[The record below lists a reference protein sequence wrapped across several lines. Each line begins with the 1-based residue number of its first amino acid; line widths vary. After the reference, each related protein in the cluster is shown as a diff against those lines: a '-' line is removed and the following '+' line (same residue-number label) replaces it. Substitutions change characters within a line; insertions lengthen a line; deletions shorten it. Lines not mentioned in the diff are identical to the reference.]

1 MAGSILQQ
9 LQVARKDLL
18 DLSARNRLLNAPLGR
33 GKSTRLDVVDER
45 STDIFRLLVTERR
58 EMSFA
63 ASHVESAPTD
73 RTAKDAEAD
82 ADDEYV
88 FDDPSDDDDASLAQP
103 EEDDVADESRF
114 TDTVLQTN
122 LSSENLQ
129 KRLLRLSTEA
139 KTFEEEQGINCLF
152 LALGFLEWYE
162 DPRSDKPRY
171 APLVLIPVQLH
182 RKSANAKFKVKAL
195 EEDLATNLS
204 LQEKLR
210 SEFHLKLPDLPEAE
224 EIDISA
230 YFEQVEKTIADQP
243 RWRVQRDRMTL
254 WFFSFAKFLMFR
266 DLMPEAWPEGQKLE
280 DRSLVQSLLGE
291 GFRHEPPIIDE
302 HEPLDPKFPPRELMH
317 VVDADSSQA
326 IVIEEVR
333 RGRNLIVQGPPGT
346 GKSQTI
352 TNMIAA
358 AVKDGRRVLFV
369 AEKMAALQVVKSR
382 LDGIGL
388 GDMCL
393 ELHSHKSNKR
403 EVYADLERTL
413 QLGKPKSVNFDAP
426 AAEHLRTRDRLNR
439 YVAQLHAPLDPFGL
453 SPYAIIGQ
461 LCRLKAAGIE
471 PLPIELPDINSWSR
485 TTFNEK
491 QQLVKEM
498 TGHVRELGVPTSH
511 PCWGIFREEPLLPS
525 DVTALQ
531 SLLERLLKALTEYRQ
546 QAALLAKCLRVT
558 WPEETATSKMVRQIV
573 MLTDLLLTM
582 PPLDRA
588 SFANEVW
595 TKQRSE
601 IDRVVTAVHELATAR
616 AGVDQLGASVV
627 WETPLADVRRDLA
640 AYGRSWLCWFH
651 KPYRTARRTLLGI
664 LKGPMPT
671 SIDEQLRFVDHVIT
685 GQQNLRQ
692 LQAGGPLD
700 RLGQAAFGT
709 LWKAADS
716 NWEALAAVALWND
729 RCQQES
735 VPTAFRQIVSKWE
748 PSSTATQTLDALKRL
763 TPQVDELNAKLI
775 ETLAIGLEKVVGK
788 ESLNQVPLAQWA
800 QCVERWAQAREQI
813 NRWVVFRRRLSSLIS
828 AGLGKLIP
836 MIESGQQCETM
847 VDRFELL
854 FCEAAMRQVLKERD
868 DIASFDRVSHE
879 DLQQQFKQRDQERME
894 LARREVAIAHYDV
907 IPTGREAGEVGIVRA
922 ETRKKRKHR
931 SVRQVLKDAGRA
943 VQAMKPV
950 FMMSPI
956 SVAQFLE
963 PGVLTFDVLIIDEAS
978 QVRPVEALGAIARCQ
993 QLVVVGDNRQLPPTQ
1008 FFDKSTSDD
1017 ENELDEAEMA
1027 AGDVESVLDLCAA
1040 RNLPNRRLRW
1050 HYRSRHHSLI
1060 AVSNRE
1066 FYDNEL
1072 FVVPS
1077 PERESGHRGLHF
1089 RFVKNGVFDRG
1100 ASRTNRIEARA
1111 VAKEMLQ
1118 HALTTPELSLGV
1130 GTFSVAQRDAI
1141 LDELELLRRQHP
1153 EAEDFFAKGHVEGWF
1168 VKNLENIQGDERDV
1182 ILISVGYGKD
1192 KNGYFGMNF
1201 GPLTAQ
1207 GGERRL
1213 NVLISRAKQRCEV
1226 FSSVRAADFGL
1237 TRTNSRGTIALKT
1250 FLEYAETGRLDTGRA
1265 TGRDVDSEF
1274 EAQVADQLRKHGYEL
1289 ECQVGV
1295 AGFFIDLAV
1304 IDPHQPGRY
1313 LLGIE
1318 CDGATYHSSRWARD
1332 RDRLR
1337 EAVLT
1342 DHGWQLYRIW
1352 STDWFQSQDE
1362 QLRKLIAFIQDTA
1375 SVGQFASVEDDPS
1388 AATELSEQQGASRRS
1403 QTDAS
1408 SRESALAAS
1417 DLRLKG
1423 SDAADDE
1430 IEREDIAAA
1439 SESET
1444 TSTLQYVEASF
1455 SWPSGIGVITDISP
1469 QELIK
1474 LVVRVAETEGPI
1486 HREEVTRRL
1495 TSLSGLSRTGAK
1507 ITAAVDEAIRLAL
1520 SQSQLV
1526 IDDSFIWLPQ
1536 QQSFVLR
1543 NREQVSSSSL
1553 KKPDML
1559 PPIELR
1565 AGILKF
1571 VTEHISACSD
1581 ECCKAI
1587 SRQLGFKQTSQQL
1600 RQVIETQINWLMQN
1614 GKLTQT
1620 ESKFT
1625 VPNN

>member
-9 LQVARKDLL
+9 LQHAQRDLL
-18 DLSARNRLLNAPLGR
+18 DLSGRNRLLNTPLGR

-45 STDIFRLLVTERR
+45 STDIFRLLITEHR
-58 EMSFA
+58 EMSFGP
-63 ASHVESAPTD
+63 SSAPITESMAAGSESSEEMALTRVSESD
-73 RTAKDAEAD
+73 SSFP
-82 ADDEYV
+82 DEEV
-88 FDDPSDDDDASLAQP
+88 TGGIDLEDDDSPLAQP
-103 EEDDVADESRF
+103 EEIEPKESRF

-122 LSSENLQ
+122 LVSEHLQ
-129 KRLLRLSTEA
+129 KRLLRLSVEA

-152 LALGFLEWYE
+152 LAVGFLEWYE
-162 DPRSDKPRY
+162 APNSDKPRF

-195 EEDLATNLS
+195 EEDIATNLS
-204 LQEKLR
+204 LQEKLK
-210 SEFHLKLPDLPEAE
+210 SEFHLKLPELPETE
-224 EIDISA
+224 EIDIAA
-230 YFEQVEKTIADQP
+230 YFEQVEKIISDQP
-243 RWRVQRDRMTL
+243 RWCVQRDRMTL

-266 DLMPEAWPEGQKLE
+266 DLLPEAWPEGQRLE
-280 DRSLVQSLLGE
+280 DRSLVRSLLGD
-291 GFRHEPPIIDE
+291 GFRHEPPIIDD
-302 HEPLDPKFPPRELMH
+302 HEPLDPKFPPRDLMH

-382 LDGIGL
+382 LDRIGL

-403 EVYADLERTL
+403 EVYADLEHTL
-413 QLGKPKSVNFDAP
+413 QLGKPKSVNFEAP

-439 YVAQLHAPLDPFGL
+439 YVAQLHAPIEPFGL

-461 LCRLKAAGIE
+461 LCRLKAASIE
-471 PLPIELPDINSWSR
+471 PLPIELPDIASWSR
-485 TTFNEK
+485 ATFGEK
-491 QQLVKEM
+491 QQLVKEV

-525 DVTALQ
+525 DVIALQ
-531 SLLERLLKALTEYRQ
+531 SLFEQLLSVLAEYRQ

-558 WPEETATSKMVRQIV
+558 WPDATVTPKMVRHIV
-573 MLTDLLLTM
+573 ILTDLLLTM

-588 SFANEVW
+588 SFANDVW

-601 IDRVVTAVHELATAR
+601 IDRVVGAVHDLATAR
-616 AGVDQLGASVV
+616 NEVNQLGASVA
-627 WETPLADVRRDLA
+627 WQTPLAEVRRDLA
-640 AYGRSWLCWFH
+640 AYGRSWLRWFH
-651 KPYRTARRTLLGI
+651 KPYRIARHTLLGI
-664 LKGPMPT
+664 LNGPLPK
-671 SIDEQLRFVDHVIT
+671 SIDEQLQFVDHVIT
-685 GQQNLRQ
+685 GQQSLQQ
-692 LQAGGPLD
+692 LQPDSPLD
-700 RLGQAAFGT
+700 RIGQAAFGT
-709 LWKAADS
+709 LWKGVDS
-716 NWEALAAVALWND
+716 DWEALAVVALWND

-748 PSSTATQTLDALKRL
+748 PSTEATDALSALQRL
-763 TPQVDELNAKLI
+763 NPDVERLNAKL
-775 ETLAIGLEKVVGK
+775 TQMLAIGLGK
-788 ESLNQVPLAQWA
+788 IVAKEDLNQVALTQWA
-800 QCVERWAQAREQI
+800 QHVERWAQAREQI
-813 NRWVVFRRRLSSLIS
+813 NRWVVFRRRLSSLIPV
-828 AGLGKLIP
+828 GLGALIP
-836 MIESGQQCETM
+836 LIEAGQQCETM

-854 FCEAAMRQVLKERD
+854 FCEAAMRQVLKERE
-868 DIASFDRVSHE
+868 DIACFDRVSHE
-879 DLQQQFKQRDQERME
+879 DLQEQFKRRDEERME
-894 LARREVAIAHYDV
+894 LARREVAIAHYDR
-907 IPTGREAGEVGIVRA
+907 IPTGGEAGEVGIVRA

-943 VQAMKPV
+943 VQEIKPV

-963 PGVLTFDVLIIDEAS
+963 PGALTFDVLIIDEAS

-1017 ENELDEAEMA
+1017 ENELEDGEMA

-1040 RNLPNRRLRW
+1040 RNLPNRRLCW

-1066 FYDNEL
+1066 FYDNQL

-1100 ASRTNRIEARA
+1100 ASRTNRVEAKA
-1111 VAKEMLQ
+1111 VAKEMMQ

-1153 EAEDFFAKGHVEGWF
+1153 EAEGFFADGHAEGWF

-1192 KNGYFGMNF
+1192 KSGYFAMGF
-1201 GPLTAQ
+1201 GPLSAQ

-1226 FSSVRAADFGL
+1226 FSSVRAADFDL

-1250 FLEYAETGRLDTGRA
+1250 FLEYAETGRLDTGSV
-1265 TGRDVDSEF
+1265 TGRDVESEF

-1304 IDPHQPGRY
+1304 IDPHQRGRY

-1342 DHGWQLYRIW
+1342 DHGWKLYRIW
-1352 STDWFQSQDE
+1352 STDWFQNQEE
-1362 QLRKLIAFIQDTA
+1362 QLRKLIAFIEDAA
-1375 SVGQFASVEDDPS
+1375 SGSHFASVDNESTSTQPS
-1388 AATELSEQQGASRRS
+1388 GNV
-1403 QTDAS
+1403 TDS
-1408 SRESALAAS
+1408 NEIDREAIDS
-1417 DLRLKG
+1417 
-1423 SDAADDE
+1423 
-1430 IEREDIAAA
+1430 A
-1439 SESET
+1439 SEPGT
-1444 TSTLQYVEASF
+1444 NSTPHYVEARF
-1455 SWPSGIGVITDISP
+1455 NWPRELGSITDISP
-1469 QELIK
+1469 QQLLK
-1474 LVVRVAETEGPI
+1474 LVVLVAQTEGPL
-1486 HREEVTRRL
+1486 HREEVARRL
-1495 TSLSGLSRTGAK
+1495 TSLSGLSRTGAR
-1507 ITAAVDEAIRLAL
+1507 ITAAVDEAIRLAII
-1520 SQSQLV
+1520 QSQLV
-1526 IDDSFIWLPQ
+1526 VEDSCIWLPQ

-1543 NREQVSSSSL
+1543 NREQVNSSTL
-1553 KKPDML
+1553 KKPELL
-1559 PPIELR
+1559 PPVELR

-1571 VTEHISACSD
+1571 VTEHVSASSD
-1581 ECCKAI
+1581 ECSKAI

-1600 RQVIETQINWLMQN
+1600 RQVIETQINWLIRN
-1614 GKLTQT
+1614 GNLSMTDSRLQLI
-1620 ESKFT
+1620 
-1625 VPNN
+1625 